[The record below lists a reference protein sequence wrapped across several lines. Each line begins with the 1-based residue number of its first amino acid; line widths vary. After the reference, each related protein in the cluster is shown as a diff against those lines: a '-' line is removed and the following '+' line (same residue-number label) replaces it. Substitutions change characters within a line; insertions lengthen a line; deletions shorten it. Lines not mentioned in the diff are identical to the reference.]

1 MSPDQKP
8 EWFEIADADNSA
20 SPRPVAK
27 TLPALA
33 LLVTVAIFGVGTVF
47 AQTQQ
52 ESPASAVSSV
62 TAAAAPSDQVV
73 ASTQPSTDAGVIRAS
88 STPAAGS
95 ASMERTNPNTSIRI
109 NTVSTSESSE
119 EPTAVPAP
127 QAAPTQSEEPTAA
140 PTPKAAPTKTEEPTA
155 VPTPKAAPTKTEEPT
170 PIKAPTI
177 GVKPPKGGE
186 HEGNEHKNSGDHEGE
201 GEDD

>member
-8 EWFEIADADNSA
+8 EWFEIADADKSA

-27 TLPALA
+27 TLPVLA
-33 LLVTVAIFGVGTVF
+33 LLVTVGIFGIGSVF

-95 ASMERTNPNTSIRI
+95 ASMERTNPNPSIRI

-127 QAAPTQSEEPTAA
+127 QAAPTQSEQ
-140 PTPKAAPTKTEEPTA
+140 PTA
-155 VPTPKAAPTKTEEPT
+155 VSAPKTTTTIKTPTK
-170 PIKAPTI
+170 IKNPSI
-177 GVKPPKGGE
+177 GVKPPTGG
-186 HEGNEHKNSGDHEGE
+186 GDDDDDDDEDE
-201 GEDD
+201 DEDDDEGDDD